1 MAVTTKEADVA
12 LLKGMFPQFNE
23 DRLRQTLAYHRGN
36 VDQAATELLSGGTT
50 PVHAPPPAT
59 AEWACATCTF
69 ANAASS
75 QQCAMCDSPNPTR
88 ETASPLRVSAPSTP
102 PPSVPLSHTTSTNL
116 FISFYKILIKIS
128 INICGIVQEATTG
141 EERVVPPW
149 WNTFWREHQ
158 STVTCDERMAKE
170 ILFTVRAP
178 FVFCTKRGQWLI
190 SRAGCRIVANRED
203 GSRTARS
210 SHWTSSHES
219 SGCWE
224 ERRCVR
230 PARLNKQIRQ
240 MTNCL
245 THLVIVVNE
254 SLAAGA
260 HDCNGLLHRRL
271 RFARSS
277 LWPKGRQTLKPL
289 CPGG

>member
-1 MAVTTKEADVA
+1 MLPRQRLPSGPVRPA
-12 LLKGMFPQFNE
+12 LSRTQP
-23 DRLRQTLAYHRGN
+23 
-36 VDQAATELLSGGTT
+36 
-50 PVHAPPPAT
+50 
-59 AEWACATCTF
+59 
-69 ANAASS
+69 AASS
-75 QQCAMCDSPNPTR
+75 APCATRPTR
-88 ETASPLRVSAPSTP
+88 PGRLLRPFVSPPPLPRPLRY
-102 PPSVPLSHTTSTNL
+102 LSHTTSTNL
-116 FISFYKILIKIS
+116 SFHFIKLKYQLIYVGLYRKRRQGRS
-128 INICGIVQEATTG
+128 GWYRRGGTRSGANTSQRSPAMSAWPRRFSSPC
-141 EERVVPPW
+141 ERP
-149 WNTFWREHQ
+149 
-158 STVTCDERMAKE
+158 
-170 ILFTVRAP
+170 I
-178 FVFCTKRGQWLI
+178 VFCTKRGQWLI

-277 LWPKGRQTLKPL
+277 LWPKGRQTLKL
-289 CPGG
+289 LDPGG

>member
-1 MAVTTKEADVA
+1 MA

-88 ETASPLRVSAPSTP
+88 ETEASPLRVSAPSTP
-102 PPSVPLSHTTSTNL
+102 PPS
-116 FISFYKILIKIS
+116 
-128 INICGIVQEATTG
+128 EATTG

-170 ILFTVRAP
+170 ILFTGGRFKNSEILTLDVKSRVLRLLGGEEVHTIATDS
-178 FVFCTKRGQWLI
+178 CTDAYASPGHHFGRRGGKR
-190 SRAGCRIVANRED
+190 
-203 GSRTARS
+203 
-210 SHWTSSHES
+210 
-219 SGCWE
+219 
-224 ERRCVR
+224 
-230 PARLNKQIRQ
+230 
-240 MTNCL
+240 
-245 THLVIVVNE
+245 
-254 SLAAGA
+254 
-260 HDCNGLLHRRL
+260 
-271 RFARSS
+271 
-277 LWPKGRQTLKPL
+277 
-289 CPGG
+289 